1 MSTTRKSLANKFLPT
16 AFLSA
21 VAVIT
26 ALGVTPAHAEEEFD
40 PLAIVQ
46 AQDLLGGPFEAFA
59 AGTPPVIAEP
69 SSDEVEIAP
78 VSQGEAYT
86 EDGSSVLVDDSFGI
100 VTGTG
105 ARGTNASFIV
115 LNDSSAPRSYDFE
128 IGDRGT
134 TLELRDDGSALV
146 RDVTGEAVNF
156 IEAPWATDAE
166 GVDVATH
173 YTVAGNILTQHV
185 DAEGATFPV
194 TADPTMGCGVGW
206 CSVYF
211 NRSETNAIA
220 SGGPAVGAAITAA
233 CAKAGVI
240 IAIGCGISLGLALS
254 QAGVAN
260 KDRNC
265 IGILF
270 TPLGSSVFIEPRG
283 TAHCR

>member
-1 MSTTRKSLANKFLPT
+1 MSTQHESIATRFLAPAL
-16 AFLSA
+16 LSA
-21 VAVIT
+21 AALVT
-26 ALGVTPAHAEEEFD
+26 ALGVAPAHAEEEFD
-40 PLAIVQ
+40 PLAIVEE
-46 AQDLLGGPFEAFA
+46 QDLLGGPSDAFEVDI
-59 AGTPPVIAEP
+59 PPVIAEP
-69 SSDEVEIAP
+69 LNNEVEIAP
-78 VSQGEAYT
+78 VWEGESYT
-86 EDGSSVLVDDSFGI
+86 ENGSSVLVEDSFGI

-115 LNDSSAPRSYDFE
+115 LHDSSAPRSYDFE
-128 IGDRGT
+128 IGDGGT
-134 TLELRDDGSALV
+134 TLELQVDGSALV
-146 RDVTGEAVNF
+146 RDVTGQVVNF

-173 YTVAGNILTQHV
+173 YTVAGNVLTQHV
-185 DAEGATFPV
+185 DLEGATFPV

-233 CAKAGVI
+233 CAKAGAV
-240 IAIGCGISLGLALS
+240 IAIGCGISLGIALS